1 MEYRVYEGKKA
12 RFESG
17 IYYFD
22 FECDPDDIDAAY
34 DILAESIILKDQD
47 KDSPDLNDFQ
57 NLKDDNVEIMLKDA
71 KKQGFISDY
80 EIKGE

>member
-12 RFESG
+12 RFESR

-47 KDSPDLNDFQ
+47 KDSPDLNDFR

>member
-1 MEYRVYEGKKA
+1 MKYRIYEGKKA
-12 RFESG
+12 SFENG
-17 IYYFD
+17 VYYFD

-34 DILAESIILKDQD
+34 DILAESIILKDQGE
-47 KDSPDLNDFQ
+47 DSPDLNDFQ
-57 NLKDDNVEIMLKDA
+57 NLKDDDVETMLKDA

>member
-1 MEYRVYEGKKA
+1 MEYRIYEGKKA
-12 RFESG
+12 SFENG
-17 IYYFD
+17 VYYFD

-34 DILAESIILKDQD
+34 DILAESIILNDQD
-47 KDSPDLNDFQ
+47 ENSQDLNDFQ
-57 NLKDDNVEIMLKDA
+57 NLKDDDVEIMLKDA

>member
-1 MEYRVYEGKKA
+1 MEYRIYEGKKA
-12 RFESG
+12 SFENG
-17 IYYFD
+17 VYYFD

-34 DILAESIILKDQD
+34 DILAESIILKDQGE
-47 KDSPDLNDFQ
+47 DSPDLNDFQ

>member
-1 MEYRVYEGKKA
+1 MEYRVYEGEKA

-47 KDSPDLNDFQ
+47 EDSPDLNDFQ

>member
-1 MEYRVYEGKKA
+1 MEYRIYEGKKA
-12 RFESG
+12 SFENG
-17 IYYFD
+17 VYYFD

-47 KDSPDLNDFQ
+47 EDSPDLNDFQ

>member
-17 IYYFD
+17 IYSFD
-22 FECDPDDIDAAY
+22 FECDPDDIDTAY

-47 KDSPDLNDFQ
+47 EDSPDLSDFQ

-71 KKQGFISDY
+71 KKQRFISDY

>member
-1 MEYRVYEGKKA
+1 MEYRIYEGKKSS
-12 RFESG
+12 FENG
-17 IYYFD
+17 VYYFD

-34 DILAESIILKDQD
+34 DILAESIILNDQD
-47 KDSPDLNDFQ
+47 EDSPDLNDFQ

>member
-1 MEYRVYEGKKA
+1 MEYRIYEGKKA
-12 RFESG
+12 SFENG
-17 IYYFD
+17 VYYFD

-34 DILAESIILKDQD
+34 DILAESIILNDQD
-47 KDSPDLNDFQ
+47 ENNQDLNDFQ
-57 NLKDDNVEIMLKDA
+57 NLKDDDVETMLKDA